1 MIGDKAPRTEPARKD
16 WLSWASWG
24 VAILMVGLMVF
35 VLFRRFSSASSASLT
50 TERPLTAGGGGA
62 VAAGLPALNPA
73 APEKAVS
80 RLVNLRTII
89 PTQSRQAAVVHKVEL
104 GDSIFG
110 IAKEYDLK
118 PETVLWAN
126 YDTLNDNPDLIS
138 IGTDLLIP
146 PTDGVYYKWQE
157 NDTLDKVAEQF
168 KVTPEAIVSWPANH
182 LDMTNPVVQPGTYL
196 MIPGGKREY
205 VRQWLVGTIPRGPAG
220 VSLNIPGA
228 CDSSGGTMVGSGAFI
243 WPADTTLIS
252 GNDFWD
258 GHLAIDIGAGEGMQ
272 IYASDSGVVV
282 FAGGAAG
289 GYGRMVMIDH
299 GNGYQTLYAHLSV
312 VSVTCGQNVVRGQV
326 IGLAGSTGNSTGP
339 HLHFEVRYLGTFINP
354 HYVLP

>member
-1 MIGDKAPRTEPARKD
+1 MIGNKAPRTEPAGKD
-16 WLSWASWG
+16 WLGWASWG

-35 VLFRRFSSASSASLT
+35 VLFRRFSPVSSASL
-50 TERPLTAGGGGA
+50 PSAQSNLASSGGSAAAELPMFDA
-62 VAAGLPALNPA
+62 VEPKFAIARQVNP
-73 APEKAVS
+73 
-80 RLVNLRTII
+80 RTII
-89 PTQSRQAAVVHKVEL
+89 PAQNRQSAVVHTVES

-110 IAKEYDLK
+110 IANNFDLE

-138 IGTDLLIP
+138 IGTDLVIP
-146 PTDGVYYKWQE
+146 PVDGVYYKWQE
-157 NDTLDKVAEQF
+157 NDTLEKVAEKF
-168 KVTPEAIVSWPANH
+168 KVTPDTIVSWPANR
-182 LDMTNPVVQPGTYL
+182 LDMTNPTIEVGTFL

-220 VSLNIPGA
+220 VSLNIPGT
-228 CDSSGGTMVGSGAFI
+228 CDSSSGTMVGSGAFI
-243 WPADTTLIS
+243 WPAETNYIS

-258 GHLAIDIGAGEGMQ
+258 GHLAIDIGAGEGMSL
-272 IYASDSGVVV
+272 YASDSGVVV

-299 GNGYQTLYAHLSV
+299 GNGYQTLYAHMSV
-312 VSVTCGQNVVRGQV
+312 VSVICGQNVVRGQV
-326 IGLAGSTGNSTGP
+326 IGLAGSTGNSTGA